1 MKGTTM
7 NDKLS
12 TATEAPTEAATVRPV
27 QSPAEPVHPAIE
39 RLRETLA
46 AVELDVLTSYTL
58 ADAIREG
65 SSVTDQKRL
74 GWVDQS
80 SACALGA
87 GFLAAKA
94 RGYTS

>member
-1 MKGTTM
+1 MTHNQTE
-7 NDKLS
+7 LE
-12 TATEAPTEAATVRPV
+12 TAPAVRPV
-27 QSPAEPVHPAIE
+27 ETAPAEPLHPAIE

-46 AVELDVLTSYTL
+46 DIELDVLTSYTL

-65 SSVTDQKRL
+65 SSVTDQKRH

-87 GFLAAKA
+87 GYLAARA
-94 RGYTS
+94 RGYVS